1 MLCLS
6 CRSIFAQRCVP
17 DAAGSAAYE
26 IKAFVTLVVFGILA
40 VNSFGQSTPVLAP
53 GSLSLRTEAVETSRP
68 DSATTLVLDAIFQLD
83 PSSIDAIDLEPDS
96 FQVNVFRNG
105 VLIRPTSLH
114 QERINPGGDG
124 LEGSS
129 DTKREHAHFN
139 KKKHQV
145 VLPLTY
151 SFRGPTSRKLKGY
164 ALRSGPVLFVIEY
177 ATPKGRHEVGRQM
190 IEIQ

>member
-1 MLCLS
+1 M
-6 CRSIFAQRCVP
+6 
-17 DAAGSAAYE
+17 
-26 IKAFVTLVVFGILA
+26 KALLTLVVLGMCI
-40 VNSFGQSTPVLAP
+40 VNSFGQSTPVLAT
-53 GSLSLRTEAVETSRP
+53 GSLSLRTESVETNRP
-68 DSATTLVLDAIFQLD
+68 DSATTLVLEAIFQLD

-96 FQVNVFRNG
+96 FLINVYRNG
-105 VLIRPTSLH
+105 VLVRPTSLH

-151 SFRGPTSRKLKGY
+151 SFRSPTSRKLKGY

-177 ATPKGRHEVGRQM
+177 ATPKGSHEVGRQM